1 MDHLSRLLEEHR
13 DVTRRYFL
21 QLGAA
26 GMAGLAV
33 SPLWAQ
39 DAEGDRLLAEAIA
52 QLEYLTPEAK
62 FAGGGR
68 GNPPP
73 YKLTPE
79 QRREV
84 GLDRETWQLEVI
96 ADPTSDVQIESPLS
110 KELGTALDWSGLMA
124 LAEKHAVRYMKA
136 MTCLNVDR
144 VFGMGLWEGVPL
156 REVIWMTRPV
166 ANLRRVWYHGYHSD
180 PAKPGP
186 GFQSSLS
193 INRVLEDPP
202 GEQPVILAYKMNGDW
217 LAPKRGGPV
226 RLVVPDG
233 YGFKSI
239 KWLQRVVLT
248 NDPAPNDTYAGQN
261 NDVDTTMKTF
271 ARFLNAPKK
280 LKAGQPAALTGVAQV
295 GMSGLS
301 KVQYCLRPASQSAS
315 PDDPYLTQADWQD
328 ADILPPP
335 EHWGGG
341 LPDGRLPPIPRQFDA
356 QGRPLTWPMRYAI
369 AHWAALLT
377 APAAGQYE
385 LCCRTIDA
393 NGIAQPL
400 PRPLP
405 KSGRNEIQRIA
416 VDGRG
421 VSVANVVKAWDQ
433 GAALL
438 GRASDPVAQRFL
450 TETETR
456 RGWFRPRPTAAGSG
470 TAGLGRRDA
479 SQRPQGSTNA
489 RETRICSPWAD
500 T

>member
-1 MDHLSRLLEEHR
+1 MDHHERLLEEHR
-13 DVTRRYFL
+13 DLTRRYFL

-26 GMAGLAV
+26 GMAGLAA

-39 DAEGDRLLAEAIA
+39 DAQGDRLLAEAIA
-52 QLEYLTPEAK
+52 RLEYLTPEAK

-73 YKLTPE
+73 YQLTPE
-79 QRREV
+79 ERRQA
-84 GLDRETWQLEVI
+84 GLHPDTWQLEVI
-96 ADPTSDVQIESPLS
+96 ADPNSDVQIENPLS
-110 KELGTALDWSGLMA
+110 KDLGTALDWPGLMA

-156 REVIWMTRPV
+156 RAVIWKTRPV

-226 RLVVPDG
+226 RLVAPDG

-271 ARFLNAPKK
+271 ARFVNAPQK
-280 LKAGQPAALTGVAQV
+280 LKTGQPAALTGVAQV

-301 KVQYCLRPASQSAS
+301 KVQYCLQPAGESAS
-315 PDDPYLTQADWQD
+315 PDDPYLTKADWQD

-335 EHWGGG
+335 EDWGGG

-356 QGRPLTWPMRYAI
+356 QGRPLKWPMRYAI
-369 AHWAALLT
+369 AHWAALLR
-377 APAAGQYE
+377 APAAGEYE

-405 KSGRNEIQRIA
+405 KSGRNQIQRI
-416 VDGRG
+416 
-421 VSVANVVKAWDQ
+421 
-433 GAALL
+433 
-438 GRASDPVAQRFL
+438 
-450 TETETR
+450 
-456 RGWFRPRPTAAGSG
+456 
-470 TAGLGRRDA
+470 
-479 SQRPQGSTNA
+479 
-489 RETRICSPWAD
+489 RITVEA
-500 T
+500 

>member
-1 MDHLSRLLEEHR
+1 MDRYDWFLEEHR
-13 DVTRRYFL
+13 DVTRRYFV

-26 GMAGLAV
+26 GVAGLIC
-33 SPLWAQ
+33 SPLWAD
-39 DAEGDRLLAEAIA
+39 DAESDRLLAEAIA
-52 QLEYLTPEAK
+52 KLEYLTPEAK
-62 FAGGGR
+62 FEGGGR

-73 YKLTPE
+73 DKLTPQ

-84 GLDRETWQLEVI
+84 GLDRDTWQLEVI
-96 ADPTSDVQIESPLS
+96 ADPTSDVQIENPLS
-110 KELGTALDWSGLMA
+110 KQRGTALNWSGLLA
-124 LAEKHAVRYMKA
+124 LTEKHAVRYMKA

-156 REVIWMTRPV
+156 RNVIWMTRPA

-180 PAKPGP
+180 PAKAGP

-248 NDPAPNDTYAGQN
+248 NNPDPNDTYAGQN

-271 ARFLNAPKK
+271 ARFVSTPKK
-280 LKAGQPAALTGVAQV
+280 LRVGQLVALTGVAQV

-301 KVQYCLRPASQSAS
+301 KVQYCLLPAHQSAS
-315 PDDPYLTQADWQD
+315 PGDPYLTQADWRD
-328 ADILPPP
+328 AKILEPPK
-335 EHWGGG
+335 HWGGG
-341 LPDGRLPPIPRQFDA
+341 LPHGPLPLIPRQFDA
-356 QGRPLTWPMRYAI
+356 QGRPLSWPLCYTI

-377 APAAGQYE
+377 ARDVGQHE
-385 LCCRTIDA
+385 LCCRSIDA

-405 KSGRNEIQRIA
+405 KSGRNEIQRIPMT
-416 VDGRG
+416 V
-421 VSVANVVKAWDQ
+421 
-433 GAALL
+433 
-438 GRASDPVAQRFL
+438 
-450 TETETR
+450 ET
-456 RGWFRPRPTAAGSG
+456 
-470 TAGLGRRDA
+470 
-479 SQRPQGSTNA
+479 
-489 RETRICSPWAD
+489 
-500 T
+500 

>member
-1 MDHLSRLLEEHR
+1 MDDHDHFLKEHR

-26 GMAGLAV
+26 GVAGLTCG
-33 SPLWAQ
+33 PLWAG
-39 DAEGDRLLAEAIA
+39 DAASDRLLAEAIA

-62 FAGGGR
+62 FGGVGR

-73 YKLTPE
+73 DKLTPE
-79 QRREV
+79 QRREA
-84 GLDRETWQLEVI
+84 GLSRETWQLEVV
-96 ADPTSDVQIESPLS
+96 ADPKSDVQIEHPLS
-110 KELGTALDWSGLMA
+110 KDRGTALDWPGLMA
-124 LAEKHAVRYMKA
+124 LAQKHAVRYMKA
-136 MTCLNVDR
+136 MTCLNIDK

-156 REVIWMTRPV
+156 KHVIWMTRPV
-166 ANLRRVWYHGYHSD
+166 ANVRRVWYHGYHND

-202 GEQPVILAYKMNGDW
+202 GEEPVILAYKMNGDW

-239 KWLQRVVLT
+239 KWLARVVLT
-248 NDPAPNDTYAGQN
+248 NNPDPNDTYAGQN

-271 ARFLNAPKK
+271 ARFINAPKK
-280 LKAGQPAALTGVAQV
+280 LKRGQPAALTGVAQV

-301 KVQYCLRPASQSAS
+301 KVQYCLQPAGPSSS
-315 PDDPYLTQADWQD
+315 PPDPYLTQANWQD
-328 ADILPPP
+328 AKILPPP

-341 LPDGRLPPIPRQFDA
+341 LPAGPLPPMPHQFDA
-356 QGRPLTWPMRYAI
+356 HGRPLHWPLRYAI

-377 APAAGQYE
+377 AADVGPYE

-393 NGIAQPL
+393 NGVAQPL

-405 KSGRNEIQRIA
+405 KSGRNEIQRIRMMVEA
-416 VDGRG
+416 
-421 VSVANVVKAWDQ
+421 
-433 GAALL
+433 
-438 GRASDPVAQRFL
+438 
-450 TETETR
+450 
-456 RGWFRPRPTAAGSG
+456 
-470 TAGLGRRDA
+470 
-479 SQRPQGSTNA
+479 
-489 RETRICSPWAD
+489 
-500 T
+500 

>member
-1 MDHLSRLLEEHR
+1 MDHPTRLLEEHG

-21 QLGAA
+21 GLSTAGIAALGC
-26 GMAGLAV
+26 G
-33 SPLWAQ
+33 PLWAQ

-52 QLEYLTPEAK
+52 RLEYLTPEAK

-79 QRREV
+79 QLREA

-96 ADPTSDVQIESPLS
+96 ADPTSDVRIENPLS
-110 KELGTALDWSGLMA
+110 KHLGTALDWSGLMA
-124 LAEKHAVRYMKA
+124 MAEKHAVRYMKA

-156 REVIWMTRPV
+156 REVIWKTRPV

-180 PAKPGP
+180 PVKPGP

-202 GEQPVILAYKMNGDW
+202 GEHPVILAYKMNGQW

-226 RLVVPDG
+226 RLIVPDG

-239 KWLQRVVLT
+239 KWLQRVLLS

-261 NDVDTTMKTF
+261 NDVDSTMKTF
-271 ARFLNAPKK
+271 ARFITAPQT
-280 LKAGQPAALTGVAQV
+280 LQPGEQAALTGVAQV

-301 KVQYCLRPASQSAS
+301 KVQFCLRPAGQPSS
-315 PDDPYLTQADWQD
+315 PDDTYLTKADWQD

-335 EHWGGG
+335 ERWGGG
-341 LPDGRLPPIPRQFDA
+341 LPDGRLPPIPRQFDDH
-356 QGRPLTWPMRYAI
+356 GKPRTWPLRYTI
-369 AHWAALLT
+369 AHWATLLT

-405 KSGRNEIQRIA
+405 KSGRNHIQRI
-416 VDGRG
+416 G
-421 VSVANVVKAWDQ
+421 
-433 GAALL
+433 
-438 GRASDPVAQRFL
+438 L
-450 TETETR
+450 TVQE
-456 RGWFRPRPTAAGSG
+456 
-470 TAGLGRRDA
+470 
-479 SQRPQGSTNA
+479 
-489 RETRICSPWAD
+489 
-500 T
+500 

>member
-1 MDHLSRLLEEHR
+1 MDRQSRFLEEHR

-21 QLGAA
+21 GLGAA
-26 GMAGLAV
+26 GVAGLACG
-33 SPLWAQ
+33 PLWSQ
-39 DAEGDRLLAEAIA
+39 ETNGDRLLAEAVA
-52 QLEYLTPEAK
+52 RLEYLTPEEK

-73 YKLTPE
+73 YKLTPD
-79 QRREV
+79 QRRAA

-96 ADPTSDVQIESPLS
+96 ADPNSDVRIENPLS
-110 KELGTALDWSGLMA
+110 KELETALDWPGLMA

-156 REVIWMTRPV
+156 RNVIWLTRPT

-202 GEQPVILAYKMNGDW
+202 GEHPVMLAYKMNGDW

-226 RLVVPDG
+226 RLIVPDG

-248 NDPAPNDTYAGQN
+248 NDPNPNDTYAFQN

-271 ARFLNAPKK
+271 ARFLGVPKK
-280 LKAGQPAALTGVAQV
+280 LKTGERAALTGVAQV

-301 KVQYCLRPASQSAS
+301 QVQYCWRPATEALP
-315 PDDPYLTQADWQD
+315 PDDPYLSKADWQH

-341 LPDGRLPPIPRQFDA
+341 LPDGQLPPIPRQFDT
-356 QGRPLTWPMRYAI
+356 QGQPLTWPLRYTI
-369 AHWAALLT
+369 AHFAALLS

-393 NGIAQPL
+393 NGVAQPL

-405 KSGRNEIQRIA
+405 KSGRNSIQRVA
-416 VDGRG
+416 VT
-421 VSVANVVKAWDQ
+421 VEA
-433 GAALL
+433 
-438 GRASDPVAQRFL
+438 
-450 TETETR
+450 
-456 RGWFRPRPTAAGSG
+456 
-470 TAGLGRRDA
+470 
-479 SQRPQGSTNA
+479 
-489 RETRICSPWAD
+489 
-500 T
+500 

>member
-1 MDHLSRLLEEHR
+1 MDDYRRLLEEHR
-13 DVTRRYFL
+13 AVARRYFL

-26 GMAGLAV
+26 GMAGLACT
-33 SPLWAQ
+33 PLGAHG
-39 DAEGDRLLAEAIA
+39 DEGDRLLAEAIA
-52 QLEYLTPEAK
+52 RLEYLTPEAK
-62 FAGGGR
+62 FIGGGR

-73 YKLTPE
+73 HELTPQ
-79 QRREV
+79 QRREA
-84 GLDRETWQLEVI
+84 GLDRDTWQLEVI
-96 ADPTSDVQIESPLS
+96 ADPTSNVQIEKPLS
-110 KELGTALDWSGLMA
+110 KELGTALDWAGLMA

-136 MTCLNVDR
+136 MTCLNVDK

-156 REVIWMTRPV
+156 RNVIWMTRPV
-166 ANLRRVWYHGYHSD
+166 ANLRRVWYHGYHRD

-248 NDPAPNDTYAGQN
+248 NDPNPNDTYAGQN

-271 ARFLNAPKK
+271 ARFVSAPKK
-280 LKAGQPAALTGVAQV
+280 LKAGRPVALTGVAQV

-301 KVQYCLRPASQSAS
+301 KVQYCLQPARPPVAA
-315 PDDPYLTQADWQD
+315 DDPDLTKASWQD
-328 ADILPPP
+328 AKILPAP

-341 LPDGRLPPIPRQFDA
+341 LPRGPLPPIPSQFDA

-377 APAAGQYE
+377 APGTGEYE

-393 NGIAQPL
+393 NGVAQPL

-405 KSGRNEIQRIA
+405 KSGRNEIQRIRVIVEA
-416 VDGRG
+416 
-421 VSVANVVKAWDQ
+421 
-433 GAALL
+433 
-438 GRASDPVAQRFL
+438 
-450 TETETR
+450 
-456 RGWFRPRPTAAGSG
+456 
-470 TAGLGRRDA
+470 
-479 SQRPQGSTNA
+479 
-489 RETRICSPWAD
+489 
-500 T
+500 

>member
-1 MDHLSRLLEEHR
+1 MDHSFRLLEEHR

-21 QLGAA
+21 RLGVA

-39 DAEGDRLLAEAIA
+39 DAEGDRLVAEAIA

-73 YKLTPE
+73 YKLTSE
-79 QRREV
+79 QRREA
-84 GLDRETWQLEVI
+84 GLDPETWQLEVI
-96 ADPTSDVQIESPLS
+96 ADPTSDVQIENPLS
-110 KELGTALDWSGLMA
+110 KELGTALDWSDLMA

-156 REVIWMTRPV
+156 REVIWKTRPL

-202 GEQPVILAYKMNGDW
+202 GMQPVILAYKMNGDW
-217 LAPKRGGPV
+217 LASKRGGPV

-271 ARFLNAPKK
+271 ARFVNAPKK
-280 LKAGQPAALTGVAQV
+280 LRAGQPTALTGVAQV
-295 GMSGLS
+295 GMSGLR
-301 KVQYCLRPASQSAS
+301 KVQYCLQPSLPSAA
-315 PDDPYLTQADWQD
+315 PEDPYLTKADWQD
-328 ADILPPP
+328 ADLLPPP

-356 QGRPLTWPMRYAI
+356 QGRPLTWPMRCTI

-377 APAAGQYE
+377 APDSGQYE

-393 NGIAQPL
+393 SDVAQPL

-405 KSGRNEIQRIA
+405 KSGRNEIQRIRVTVEA
-416 VDGRG
+416 
-421 VSVANVVKAWDQ
+421 
-433 GAALL
+433 
-438 GRASDPVAQRFL
+438 
-450 TETETR
+450 
-456 RGWFRPRPTAAGSG
+456 
-470 TAGLGRRDA
+470 
-479 SQRPQGSTNA
+479 
-489 RETRICSPWAD
+489 
-500 T
+500 

>member
-1 MDHLSRLLEEHR
+1 MDRFSRLLKEHG
-13 DVTRRYFL
+13 DATRRYFL

-33 SPLWAQ
+33 SPLGAQ
-39 DAEGDRLLAEAIA
+39 DPESDRLRAEAIA
-52 QLEYLTPEAK
+52 QFEYLTPEAK
-62 FAGGGR
+62 FVGGGR

-73 YKLTPE
+73 YRLTPQ

-96 ADPTSDVQIESPLS
+96 VDPTSDVQIQHPLS
-110 KELGTALDWSGLMA
+110 KPLGTALDWSDLMA

-156 REVIWMTRPV
+156 REVIWKTRPV
-166 ANLRRVWYHGYHSD
+166 ANLRRVWYHGYHHD
-180 PAKPGP
+180 PKKPGP

-217 LAPKRGGPV
+217 LASKRGGPI
-226 RLVVPDG
+226 RLIVPDG

-239 KWLQRVVLT
+239 KWLQRVILT

-271 ARFLNAPKK
+271 ARFVRAPKT
-280 LKAGQPAALTGVAQV
+280 LKVGQRVALTGVAQV

-301 KVQYCLRPASQSAS
+301 KVQYCLGPPAPGDA
-315 PDDPYLTQADWQD
+315 YLTKADWQG

-335 EHWGGG
+335 KDWGGG
-341 LPDGRLPPIPRQFDA
+341 LPAGRLPPIPSQFDA
-356 QGRPLTWPMRYAI
+356 QGRPRAWPMRYAV
-369 AHWAALLT
+369 AHWAAVLT

-393 NGIAQPL
+393 KGIAQPL

-405 KSGRNEIQRIA
+405 KSGRNEIQRI
-416 VDGRG
+416 
-421 VSVANVVKAWDQ
+421 
-433 GAALL
+433 
-438 GRASDPVAQRFL
+438 PVIV
-450 TETETR
+450 
-456 RGWFRPRPTAAGSG
+456 TA
-470 TAGLGRRDA
+470 
-479 SQRPQGSTNA
+479 
-489 RETRICSPWAD
+489 
-500 T
+500 

>member
-1 MDHLSRLLEEHR
+1 MDHHYRLLEEHR
-13 DVTRRYFL
+13 AVTRRYFL

-26 GMAGLAV
+26 GMAGLTCA
-33 SPLWAQ
+33 PLWAR
-39 DAEGDRLLAEAIA
+39 DAQSDRLLAEAIA

-62 FAGGGR
+62 FEGGGR

-73 YKLTPE
+73 YELTPQ

-84 GLDRETWQLEVI
+84 GLDRDTWQLEVI
-96 ADPTSDVQIESPLS
+96 ADPHSDVQIEKPLS
-110 KELGTALDWSGLMA
+110 KERGTALDWSGLMA
-124 LAEKHAVRYMKA
+124 LAEKHAVRYMKV
-136 MTCLNVDR
+136 MTCLNVDK

-156 REVIWMTRPV
+156 RNVIWLTRPV
-166 ANLRRVWYHGYHSD
+166 ANLRRVWYHGCHHD

-248 NDPAPNDTYAGQN
+248 NNPEPNDTYAGQN

-271 ARFLNAPKK
+271 ARFVSAPKK

-295 GMSGLS
+295 GMSGLR
-301 KVQYCLRPASQSAS
+301 KVQYCLQPERQPASG
-315 PDDPYLTQADWQD
+315 DDPYLTKANWQD
-328 ADILPPP
+328 AKILPPP

-341 LPDGRLPPIPRQFDA
+341 LPRGPLPPIPLQFDA
-356 QGRPLTWPMRYAI
+356 QGRPLTWPLRYAI

-377 APAAGQYE
+377 APEVGQYE

-405 KSGRNEIQRIA
+405 KSGRNEIQRIRVTVEA
-416 VDGRG
+416 
-421 VSVANVVKAWDQ
+421 
-433 GAALL
+433 
-438 GRASDPVAQRFL
+438 
-450 TETETR
+450 
-456 RGWFRPRPTAAGSG
+456 
-470 TAGLGRRDA
+470 
-479 SQRPQGSTNA
+479 
-489 RETRICSPWAD
+489 
-500 T
+500 

>member
-1 MDHLSRLLEEHR
+1 MDHFDRFLAEHR

-26 GMAGLAV
+26 GTAGLIC
-33 SPLWAQ
+33 SPLWAY
-39 DAEGDRLLAEAIA
+39 DAESDRLLAAAIA
-52 QLEYLTPEAK
+52 KIEYLTPEAK
-62 FAGGGR
+62 FEGGGR

-73 YKLTPE
+73 DKLTPQ

-84 GLDRETWQLEVI
+84 GLDRDTWQLEVI
-96 ADPTSDVQIESPLS
+96 ADPTSDVQIENPLS
-110 KELGTALDWSGLMA
+110 KQRGTALNWSGLMA

-156 REVIWMTRPV
+156 RNVISMTRAV
-166 ANLRRVWYHGYHSD
+166 ANLRRVWYHGYHHD

-248 NDPAPNDTYAGQN
+248 NNPDPNDTYAGQN
-261 NDVDTTMKTF
+261 NDVDTAMKTF
-271 ARFLNAPKK
+271 ARFLSTPKK
-280 LKAGQPAALTGVAQV
+280 LRVGQPAALTGVAQV

-301 KVQYCLRPASQSAS
+301 KVQYCLLPAHQSGS
-315 PDDPYLTQADWQD
+315 PDDPYLIQADWRD
-328 ADILPPP
+328 AKILPPP
-335 EHWGGG
+335 KHWGGG
-341 LPDGRLPPIPRQFDA
+341 LPDGPLPPIPRQFDA
-356 QGRPLTWPMRYAI
+356 QGRPLNWPLRYTI

-377 APAAGQYE
+377 AQMLDSTSCAVAPLTRMASRSPCPAHCRSPAAT
-385 LCCRTIDA
+385 R
-393 NGIAQPL
+393 
-400 PRPLP
+400 
-405 KSGRNEIQRIA
+405 S
-416 VDGRG
+416 
-421 VSVANVVKAWDQ
+421 SV
-433 GAALL
+433 
-438 GRASDPVAQRFL
+438 
-450 TETETR
+450 
-456 RGWFRPRPTAAGSG
+456 FR
-470 TAGLGRRDA
+470 
-479 SQRPQGSTNA
+479 
-489 RETRICSPWAD
+489 
-500 T
+500 